1 MTVAQSWRGDLRGGT
16 EAALQGMSTAVSP
29 ILLFVGLFGAVGIS
43 AGYWAA
49 LVVVALVPCV
59 RLLIGG
65 QPAILSAPRTASLAT
80 YTGLVLHLSLTS
92 NGSTAQQASGGL
104 TAAQLVAG
112 LTAGSLM
119 FLAASAL
126 VLLAG
131 VLRWGHIFKM
141 IPTPVS
147 AGISNGTA
155 LLLIWL
161 ALVQMGQG
169 GGPAALCAV
178 AMLLAYALWY
188 WLQKRFSWLV
198 NVPAILIAV
207 ACGVLVTS
215 LGSTTGPLGAAPQV
229 MAETQWISARMWSTV
244 EMHDLLPLL
253 MAGLPGTITLALVMI
268 LETFTT
274 AATME
279 SRFNLRTDANRE
291 LIAMGTANM
300 LSATLGGVPCTGGP
314 LYSLASWN
322 AGGRGWLAALTCML
336 VLTALLLGIAPW
348 LMALPAGLIA
358 GLLLLQVLPMA
369 DPAFM
374 ERLGRML
381 RTRQWRG
388 EGSADLGFWITAAI
402 SLVGVFGNLIWATF
416 LGIGLSSLAVLKR
429 VSGNLTA
436 QWAYLDTQRSRRV
449 RGLAETT
456 ELARAAQSVGVL
468 RLTGHLF
475 FGNSLRLRQQADEL
489 DARTRAVVIDV
500 AQVHEVDPSGVEAL
514 SGLIRSL
521 QGSGRAVVLSGL
533 QASAPA
539 LQRAQGNWGGV
550 DFQADLDRGL
560 ETCEEVLLARSAVN
574 TSTSTVGANHNNL
587 MQDLHNDD
595 MQAVL
600 ALGERKDVAQGAA
613 LFERGA
619 PADGVWLLESGKVS
633 ILSGSGPLASR
644 LATFGPGQ
652 FVGEMGLIDGK
663 LRSATVTAD
672 TAVTALFLDSQ
683 AIATLVD
690 QYPAAALAITRNIAR
705 ELSLRLRGSA
715 L

>member
-1 MTVAQSWRGDLRGGT
+1 MRLAQPWRNDLRGGT
-16 EAALQGMSTAVSP
+16 EAALQGMSTAVAP
-29 ILLFVGLFGAVGIS
+29 ILLFVGLFGSAGLS

-49 LVVVALVPCV
+49 LVVVALVPCA
-59 RLLIGG
+59 RLLMGG

-80 YTGLVLHLSLTS
+80 YAGLVLHISLAS
-92 NGSTAQQASGGL
+92 AGPTAQQAASGL
-104 TAAQLVAG
+104 TTTQLLVG

-126 VLLAG
+126 VVLAG
-131 VLRWGHIFKM
+131 ALRWGHIFKM
-141 IPTPVS
+141 IPIPVS
-147 AGISNGTA
+147 VGISNGTA
-155 LLLIWL
+155 LLLVWL
-161 ALVQMGQG
+161 ALVQMNRG
-169 GGPAALCAV
+169 GAPAVLSAV
-178 AMLLAYALWY
+178 SMLLAYALWR
-188 WLQKRFSWLV
+188 WSQKRVAWFA
-198 NVPAILIAV
+198 NMPAVLIAV
-207 ACGVLVTS
+207 ACGVLLTS
-215 LGSTTGPLGAAPQV
+215 VGNTAAPLGTAPQV
-229 MAETQWISARMWSTV
+229 MADTQWISARMWATLQA
-244 EMHDLLPLL
+244 HDLLPLL
-253 MAGLPGTITLALVMI
+253 MAGLPGTMTLALVMI

-279 SRFNLRTDANRE
+279 SRFNLRSDANRE

-300 LSATLGGVPCTGGP
+300 LGAVLGGVPCTGGP

-322 AGGRGWLAALTCML
+322 AGGRGWLAALVCML
-336 VLTALLLGIAPW
+336 FLTGLLLGIAPW
-348 LMALPAGLIA
+348 LLALPAGLIA
-358 GLLLLQVLPMA
+358 GLLLLQAIPMA

-388 EGSADLGFWITAAI
+388 EGTADLGFWITAAI

-436 QWAYLDTQRSRRV
+436 QWTYLDTQRSRRV

-489 DARTRAVVIDV
+489 DDRARTVVIDI
-500 AQVHEVDPSGVEAL
+500 AQVHEVDPSGIEAL
-514 SGLIRSL
+514 GGLIRSL
-521 QGSGRAVVLSGL
+521 QDSGRAVVISGL

-539 LQRAQGNWGGV
+539 LQRARNNWAAV
-550 DFQADLDRGL
+550 DLQVDLDRGL
-560 ETCEEVLLARSAVN
+560 EACEERVLAHGAIS
-574 TSTSTVGANHNNL
+574 TGTSTVATHHNSL
-587 MQDLHNDD
+587 LQDLHPDD
-595 MQAVL
+595 VDMVL
-600 ALGERKDVAQGAA
+600 GLGQRRDVAQGAV
-613 LFERGA
+613 LFQQGA

-633 ILSGSGPLASR
+633 ILSGSGPLCSR

-672 TAVTALFLDSQ
+672 TVVTALFLDSQ

-705 ELSLRLRGSA
+705 ELSSRLRGTA
-715 L
+715 P